1 MRSNNQHRWSM
12 NRERALRWHLMA
24 LMLGSAKHQCS
35 AFVLPQPHVPST
47 SKSTTT
53 TATTTQLFHWAN
65 RLDDRFVESD
75 QIVADVTSSQPKLL
89 PLSQQF
95 TRRSLLSIGVAGTT
109 LTTLLSPLVANAD
122 FAPGGTLLDREV
134 SIFYGNAEASPSR
147 ARDNS
152 NVLFSQ
158 DNFYKFG
165 AAAPWIEAGSIE
177 FPKTMPFVLSQ
188 QRYDALKKYGTR
200 VTTAMETFTQIGSAS
215 SASDVPQ
222 HDDPVYQLRALGL
235 LANSF
240 LASENTGMTNELM
253 LERWYINEMY
263 LRIGDYRSALEK
275 GDAKEAKVSYGCLGK
290 AMNSYLSLLNR
301 QITSKVGDKYSYL

>member
-1 MRSNNQHRWSM
+1 
-12 NRERALRWHLMA
+12 
-24 LMLGSAKHQCS
+24 
-35 AFVLPQPHVPST
+35 
-47 SKSTTT
+47 
-53 TATTTQLFHWAN
+53 
-65 RLDDRFVESD
+65 
-75 QIVADVTSSQPKLL
+75 
-89 PLSQQF
+89 
-95 TRRSLLSIGVAGTT
+95 
-109 LTTLLSPLVANAD
+109 
-122 FAPGGTLLDREV
+122 
-134 SIFYGNAEASPSR
+134 
-147 ARDNS
+147 
-152 NVLFSQ
+152 
-158 DNFYKFG
+158 
-165 AAAPWIEAGSIE
+165 
-177 FPKTMPFVLSQ
+177 MPFVLSQ